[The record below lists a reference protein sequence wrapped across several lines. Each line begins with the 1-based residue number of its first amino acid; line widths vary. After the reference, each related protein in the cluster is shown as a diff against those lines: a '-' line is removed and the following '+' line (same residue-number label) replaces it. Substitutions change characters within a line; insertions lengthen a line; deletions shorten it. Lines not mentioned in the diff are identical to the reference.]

1 LSDGEQLC
9 DIPKKLIFHG
19 SFDLKND
26 RPNVLLLLPKT
37 KGPFGTKKFE
47 KLIKHDFNLLEYD
60 DVLSEKSGFFKI
72 SGVLSLEDKAL
83 AINIALEKWKG
94 TKFHIIC
101 HSTGCGL
108 GTFIAKNNIEECKSL
123 ILISPWNKKDKDF
136 TSIQKKRVDN
146 SKNLETIMYL
156 KSEYNLLYSAEY
168 IHKFKVQFNNHILNQ
183 KNKSVDVVNK
193 EKRLKSII
201 DCNIGD
207 ELHKL
212 KLPKLFINAFDD
224 KLMKVYHGRELQKL
238 CINSELITLN
248 SGGHM
253 LTETQT
259 DELILYIKS
268 FLNSLGK

>member
-1 LSDGEQLC
+1 MSNEKHLC
-9 DIPKKLIFHG
+9 NKPEKLVFRG
-19 SFDLKND
+19 SFETKSEIS
-26 RPNVLLLLPKT
+26 NVLLLLPKT
-37 KGPFGTKKFE
+37 KGPFGTKKFK
-47 KLIKHDFNLLEYD
+47 KLIKDDFNLLEYD
-60 DVLSEKSGFFKI
+60 DVLSEESGFFKT
-72 SGVLSLEDKAL
+72 SGIISLEDKAL

-94 TKFHIIC
+94 IKFHIIC

-108 GTFIAKNNIEECKSL
+108 GTFLAKNNIEDCESL
-123 ILISPWNKKDKDF
+123 ILISPWNKEDEEF
-136 TSIQKKRVDN
+136 SALQKKRV
-146 SKNLETIMYL
+146 KNLENLQTILYL
-156 KSEYNLLYSAEY
+156 KSEYNLLYSDEY
-168 IHKFKVQFNNHILNQ
+168 ILKYKLQFNEHILNQ

-259 DELILYIKS
+259 DELILYIKR

>member
-1 LSDGEQLC
+1 MSNEKHFFDKPE
-9 DIPKKLIFHG
+9 KLVFHG
-19 SFDLKND
+19 NFETKGEMS
-26 RPNVLLLLPKT
+26 NVLLLLPKT
-37 KGPFGTKKFE
+37 KGPFGIKKFK
-47 KLIKHDFNLLEYD
+47 KLIKDNYNLLEYD
-60 DVLSEKSGFFKI
+60 DVLSEKSGFFKT
-72 SGVLSLEDKAL
+72 SGVISLEDKAL

-94 TKFHIIC
+94 IKFHIIC

-108 GTFIAKNNIEECKSL
+108 GTFLAKNNIKNCESL
-123 ILISPWNKKDKDF
+123 ILISPWNKEDEEF
-136 TSIQKKRVDN
+136 SALQKKRV
-146 SKNLETIMYL
+146 KNLENLQTILYL
-156 KSEYNLLYSAEY
+156 KSEYNLLYSSDY
-168 IHKFKVQFNNHILNQ
+168 IQKYKLQFNEHILNQ

-224 KLMKVYHGRELQKL
+224 KLMKVYHGKELQKL
-238 CINSELITLN
+238 CTNSELITLN

-259 DELILYIKS
+259 DELIVYIKR

>member
-1 LSDGEQLC
+1 MTTRKHLC
-9 DIPKKLIFHG
+9 DMPEKLVFHG
-19 SFDLKND
+19 GFGFKKKQ
-26 RPNVLLLLPKT
+26 PNVLLLLPKT
-37 KGPFGTKKFE
+37 KGPIGIKNFK
-47 KLIKHDFNLLEYD
+47 KLIRDNFNLLEYD
-60 DVLSEKSGFFKI
+60 DVETEKLGIFNTFYDN
-72 SGVLSLEDKAL
+72 SLENKAL
-83 AINIALEKWKG
+83 AVNIALEKWKRV
-94 TKFHIIC
+94 KFHIIC

-108 GTFIAKNNIEECKSL
+108 GTFIAKNNIEECESL

-136 TSIQKKRVDN
+136 TSIQKNRVDN

-168 IHKFKVQFNNHILNQ
+168 IHKYKVQFNNHILNQ

-259 DELILYIKS
+259 DDLIVYIKR
-268 FLNSLGK
+268 FLNSLDK

>member
-1 LSDGEQLC
+1 M
-9 DIPKKLIFHG
+9 
-19 SFDLKND
+19 
-26 RPNVLLLLPKT
+26 
-37 KGPFGTKKFE
+37 
-47 KLIKHDFNLLEYD
+47 
-60 DVLSEKSGFFKI
+60 
-72 SGVLSLEDKAL
+72 
-83 AINIALEKWKG
+83 
-94 TKFHIIC
+94 
-101 HSTGCGL
+101 
-108 GTFIAKNNIEECKSL
+108 
-123 ILISPWNKKDKDF
+123 
-136 TSIQKKRVDN
+136 
-146 SKNLETIMYL
+146 KNLENLQTILYL
-156 KSEYNLLYSAEY
+156 KSEYNLLYSDEY
-168 IHKFKVQFNNHILNQ
+168 ILKYKLQFNEHIHNQ

-259 DELILYIKS
+259 DDLILYIKS